1 VRRSIVVALLSA
13 LSVVSCGGGSS
24 DLGSTSTTTP
34 PTTNNVQ
41 SVTVDGGPA
50 GIPSGTIDV
59 NTLFTTVTVCVPN
72 SSTCQTIDHVQ
83 VDTGSS
89 GLRLLSSEAGG
100 ELTLTL
106 PQQTDA
112 NNNPLAECA
121 QFAIGVNWGP
131 VVSADVKI
139 AGEAA
144 AAQAVQV
151 IGASS
156 YSTIPNGCSS
166 SGTVQDTIASFGA
179 NGILG
184 VGAFV
189 SDCGPDCDEAGNT
202 VYYSCPTATNC
213 TSVGVAEASQVSNPV
228 AAFTADNNGVIIS
241 LPAIPTAGSA
251 TLTGSLIFGIDT
263 ESNNALGSAQ
273 VFTISDSDGTLSTT
287 YNGTTLTG
295 SFIDSGSNAF
305 YFDDTSIA
313 QCPTGNNAPAAGFYC
328 PTSTLSLSATIV
340 GLNSVSDGVSFS
352 LVNAQ
357 NLLMANPVSTASDIG
372 AANVSTATFN
382 GSLAF
387 DWGLPFFYGRTVYTA
402 IAGASTSGGMG
413 PFIAF

>member
-1 VRRSIVVALLSA
+1 MRSSFVIALLSA
-13 LSVVSCGGGSS
+13 LGVVSCGGGSS

-89 GLRLLSSEAGG
+89 GLRLLSSAAGG

-106 PQQTDA
+106 PQQTDT
-112 NNNPLAECA
+112 NSNPLAECA

-156 YSTIPNGCSS
+156 YSTIPSGCSG

-189 SDCGPDCDEAGNT
+189 SDCGPECDQAGNT
-202 VYYSCPTATNC
+202 VYYSCPTATSC
-213 TSVGVAEASQVSNPV
+213 TSVGVAEANQVSNPV
-228 AAFTADNNGVIIS
+228 AAFAADNNGVIIE
-241 LPAIPTAGSA
+241 LPAVPTAGA
-251 TLTGSLIFGIDT
+251 TTLTGSLIFGIDT
-263 ESNNALGSAQ
+263 ESNNALGGAQ
-273 VFTISDSDGTLSTT
+273 VFTISDDFGYLSTT
-287 YNGTTLTG
+287 YNGTTLTN

-305 YFDDTSIA
+305 YFDDSSITL
-313 QCPTGNNAPAAGFYC
+313 CPTGSNAPASGFYC
-328 PTSTLSLSATIV
+328 PTSTLSLTATIV
-340 GLNSVSDGVSFS
+340 GTNSVSDAVSFS

-357 NLLMANPVSTASDIG
+357 NLLETSSVPTASDIG
-372 AANVSTATFN
+372 APNMSTTNFN

-402 IAGASTSGGMG
+402 IAGANTSAGLG